1 MARRRLLWQI
11 FPPTVMIIILT
22 IIGSTIFVSHY
33 LKAFYT
39 SQTLTDLSIRTQLI
53 LKQLH
58 PALLANDLALVTKQC
73 KALSIETQSKITVI
87 AKDGTVIADSQEDPA
102 TMDNHGDRDEVAT
115 ALTGKVGTSSRP
127 SKMGKKEVFYAA
139 VPIGRDPQKSSSG
152 TDILGALRLSTQPT
166 SVDRLMRDVTAK
178 IALASL
184 IMLLMAVAVT
194 LFVSRRISR
203 PLEEMQRIAERFGRH
218 DFNKKIPVSDLTVSK
233 EVAGLAEALNQMA
246 VELDDRVRT
255 VTQQKN
261 ELEAV
266 FKSMVEAVI
275 VIDQEERI
283 EHMNEAAFRL
293 LGSNAH
299 RGIGKP
305 IVETIRHAGLLKFV
319 REALHSKTPIARDGI
334 VFGVGTTEQHFNASG
349 TALYGNQGQH
359 MGALIVLY
367 DVTRMRRLEDM
378 RRGFVANVSHEL
390 KTPITSIMGFV
401 ETICDQAPSL
411 PDDME
416 RFLHI
421 VLKQANRLNA
431 IVDDLLALSR
441 IEQEAGNDEIEL
453 RQARL
458 TPVLRNCLESATM
471 RAGEKQ
477 ITLTLNSSDTISVR
491 MNARLLEQAVTNL
504 LINAIK
510 YSSEKSEV
518 LVTAQEDQQEVII
531 SVTDSG
537 CGIAREHLPRIF
549 ERFYRS
555 DKARSRKLGGT
566 GLGLAIVKHIVQA
579 HGGTVTAKSA
589 LGRGSVFT
597 IHLPRAMPQA

>member
-1 MARRRLLWQI
+1 MARKRLLWQI
-11 FPPTVMIIILT
+11 FPPTVLVIILT
-22 IIGSTIFVSHY
+22 IIASGFFVSHY

-39 SQTLTDLSIRTQLI
+39 TQALNDLNVRSHLV
-53 LKQLH
+53 LKQLR
-58 PALLANDLALVTKQC
+58 PALLANNLQLIKEQC
-73 KALSIETQSKITVI
+73 RILGDESRSKITVI
-87 AKDGTVIADSQEDPA
+87 STDGTVIADSKEDPA
-102 TMDNHGDRDEVAT
+102 TMDNHGDREEVAI
-115 ALTGKVGTSSRP
+115 ALSGKEGTSARL
-127 SKMGKKEVFYAA
+127 SKKGRKRMLYAA
-139 VPIGRDPQKSSSG
+139 LPLLADQDTAKPEPAV
-152 TDILGALRLSTQPT
+152 LGVIRLSIPPT
-166 SVDRLMRDVTAK
+166 SLDLLMRDVTVK
-178 IALASL
+178 MFLASL
-184 IMLLMAVAVT
+184 ILLLLAVAAT

-203 PLEEMQRIAERFGRH
+203 PLEDMQHIAERFGRH
-218 DFNKKIPVSDLTVSK
+218 DFNKKISIADGAVSK

-246 VELDDRVRT
+246 VELDERVKT

-305 IVETIRHAGLLKFV
+305 IVETVRHAGLLKFV
-319 REALHSKTPIARDGI
+319 REALKSQTPISRDEI
-334 VFGVGTTEQHFNASG
+334 VFGVGATGQHFNASG
-349 TALYGNQGQH
+349 TSLYGDQGQH

-378 RRGFVANVSHEL
+378 RREFVANVSHEL

-401 ETICDQAPSL
+401 ETICDQAPGL

-431 IVDDLLALSR
+431 IIDDLLSLSR

-453 RQARL
+453 HPGRL
-458 TPVLRNCLESATM
+458 TPILRNCLEAVSI
-471 RAGEKQ
+471 RASEKH
-477 ITLTLNSSDTISVR
+477 ISLPLRCGDTVSVL

-510 YSSEKSEV
+510 YSAEHSEV
-518 LVTAQEDQQEVII
+518 RLEVHEDQQEVTI

-537 CGIAREHLPRIF
+537 CGIAKEHLPRIF

-579 HGGTVTAKSA
+579 HGGSVTVKSD
-589 LGRGSVFT
+589 LGKGSVFT
-597 IHLPRAMPQA
+597 LHLPRIEQSA